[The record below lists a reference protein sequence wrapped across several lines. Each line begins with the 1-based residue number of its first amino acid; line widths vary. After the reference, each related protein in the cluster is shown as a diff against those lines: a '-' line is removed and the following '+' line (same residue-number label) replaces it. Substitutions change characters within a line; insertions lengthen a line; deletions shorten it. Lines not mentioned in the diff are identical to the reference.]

1 MRRKCDIICGRTL
14 SVCFR
19 AIPLFLLSYVLF
31 IDLLSRYVHLSQLFQ
46 VYICR
51 CNFRFFGYVYS
62 SFCHI
67 FAWVLSKM
75 VQNIEARKA
84 LVPVTKQVS
93 LSTREYTTPRLVAAR
108 RRPIAGKQGIS
119 VWAVF
124 LVSFGTIWILD
135 ALTVLRLINRLV
147 FWVWNE

>member
-31 IDLLSRYVHLSQLFQ
+31 VDLLSRYVHLSQLFQ

-51 CNFRFFGYVYS
+51 RSFRLFGHVYNFCS
-62 SFCHI
+62 I
-67 FAWVLSKM
+67 LAWVLSKM

-84 LVPVTKQVS
+84 LVPITKQVS
-93 LSTREYTTPRLVAAR
+93 LSTRKYTTPRLVAAR

-124 LVSFGTIWILD
+124 LVSFGTIRILD